1 MHRYIIKRLL
11 FLIPTVLGVTLI
23 IYIVM
28 NITPGNPGRMI
39 LGPNATAAEVEAMN
53 DELGYND
60 PVLVRWFNY
69 LKNIITEGDF
79 GESYSTKLNV
89 LDELWPRFLITL
101 GIILVNVTL
110 NVSSLVIY
118 QSTLSFIG
126 LSLPAP
132 APEWGS
138 MLSSARVDML
148 RAPTLV
154 LFPAL
159 AIVLTAF
166 SVNLLGDGLR
176 DAMDPRLK
184 N

>member
-79 GESYSTKLNV
+79 AS
-89 LDELWPRFLITL
+89 LIPQSSMFWMSS
-101 GIILVNVTL
+101 GP
-110 NVSSLVIY
+110 VSSSPCVWPFWSLFY
-118 QSTLSFIG
+118 QSV
-126 LSLPAP
+126 
-132 APEWGS
+132 
-138 MLSSARVDML
+138 SAFRWASC
-148 RAPTLV
+148 RQ
-154 LFPAL
+154 
-159 AIVLTAF
+159 
-166 SVNLLGDGLR
+166 
-176 DAMDPRLK
+176 
-184 N
+184 